1 MYVLEKLWKGR
12 VRPSERSYR
21 ADSRYAELISK
32 GLEAENRF
40 YAELSD
46 LGKQAY
52 KENYDIQVEMIE
64 IGEQDAYLRGVRFG
78 AQFMLDIIG
87 EYHSQLPQVGGQE

>member
-1 MYVLEKLWKGR
+1 MYVLEKLWRGR

-32 GLEAENRF
+32 GTEAENRF

-46 LGKQAY
+46 QGRQAY
-52 KENYDIQVEMIE
+52 KENYDLQVEMIE

-78 AQFMLDIIG
+78 AQFMLDVIG
-87 EYHSQLPQVGGQE
+87 EYHSQFTQAGECE